1 MKALTFHGK
10 EIIRHE
16 TVADPGIEQPT
27 DAIVKVNLA
36 AICGSDL
43 HPYHEREK
51 GLDHGTVMGH
61 EFTGEI
67 VEVGQNVS
75 RLLPGTHV
83 LSPFTSNCGTCFFC
97 RQGLT
102 SRCVKGELFGWVQNG
117 KGLHGSQAEY
127 VRVPLSE
134 STLLPVPE
142 TVLPEEALL
151 LGDVLSTGYFCA
163 DRADIEPGGTAAV
176 VGCGPV
182 GLMAIIGA
190 RELGAD
196 AIYAIDAIPERLRL
210 AQQFGA
216 TAVNYKEQDPVAL
229 LRENTDGRGA
239 DAVLEA
245 VGSPAAGRLA
255 FDLIREGGTISTA
268 GVHTEAQLAF
278 SPVEAY
284 DKNITYRIGRCP
296 ARTYME
302 QLLPLVVAQKYNLVT
317 VISHRLPLLQGVEA
331 YGIFDKKQDGC
342 TKVVL
347 KP

>member
-1 MKALTFHGK
+1 MKALTFRGK

-16 TVADPGIEQPT
+16 TVADPGIEHPN
-27 DAIVKVNLA
+27 DVIVKIDLA

-61 EFTGEI
+61 EFTGKI
-67 VEVGQNVS
+67 IEVGQEAK
-75 RLLPGTHV
+75 RLRKGTRV

-97 RQGLT
+97 RRGLT
-102 SRCVKGELFGWVQNG
+102 SRCENGQLFGWVQGG

-127 VRVPLSE
+127 VRVPLAE

-142 TVLPEEALL
+142 TIHPEEALL
-151 LGDVLSTGYFCA
+151 LGDVFSTGYFCA
-163 DRADIEPGGTAAV
+163 DRADVEPGAKVAV
-176 VGCGPV
+176 IGCGPV

-190 RELGAD
+190 RELGAT

-210 AQQFGA
+210 AEQFGA
-216 TAVNYKEQDPVAL
+216 TAVNYKEQDTVAL
-229 LRENTDGRGA
+229 LRENTEGRGA

-255 FDLIREGGTISTA
+255 FELIREGGTISTA

-284 DKNITYRIGRCP
+284 DKNMTYRIGRCP

-302 QLLPLVVAQKYNLVT
+302 QLLPLVAARKYDLRSI
-317 VISHRLPLLQGVEA
+317 ISHHLPLSEGAEA
-331 YGIFDKKQDGC
+331 YRIFDHKQDGC